1 MDGGEPDICPRGDRR
16 GRGRR
21 WWRRGLRC
29 QPPCEQSNVFGLE
42 QLQVEQSAAVV
53 LMKDAENPMMIR
65 LKTMGLHEGRAV
77 RMLRQGSRLVIQCG
91 GTRIGMSAEVA
102 RLVLVKTMDSSHR
115 ATSHP
120 ATQGS

>member
-1 MDGGEPDICPRGDRR
+1 MASIDPEVCPRGNRP

-21 WWRRGLRC
+21 WWRRRLGG
-29 QPPCEQSNVFGLE
+29 QPPCEQTSVFGLE
-42 QLQVEQSAAVV
+42 QLPVGRSAAVV

-102 RLVLVKTMDSSHR
+102 RLVLVKAMGGRSD
-115 ATSHP
+115 
-120 ATQGS
+120 